1 MRVVN
6 SQFATVNYNCVYN
19 DREHLFASASTHF
32 LNRSVMPING
42 GTGSINFATSYKT
55 LDARQRFEMIR
66 GDTRDRRR
74 AIVAATR
81 LF

>member
-1 MRVVN
+1 
-6 SQFATVNYNCVYN
+6 
-19 DREHLFASASTHF
+19 
-32 LNRSVMPING
+32 MPING